1 MATFAK
7 LKERVQEMNPGCDAK
22 RLEEAFVYAKKRFDG
37 LYHSSGETYVQ
48 HVLLVALNLLDF
60 HPDDN
65 MIIAA
70 LLHSLPN
77 TNSYDPTNIEKHFG
91 SDVADLVVAMER
103 LNIVKKVDQKTELE
117 NLRKMFLAMAK
128 DIRVVLL
135 LLADRLQT
143 MSALE
148 SEPASVRKTQAQKTM
163 SIYAPIA
170 ARLGIYTYKGLLED
184 LSFKILSPRQYENL
198 LAQLKDYQ
206 FKRGRSMEET
216 KKELDD
222 FLKANNISAVVD
234 GRIKNV
240 YSIYKKLKIKN
251 HTTISDIH
259 DIFAIRV
266 ILPTKRTSRGEEAV
280 DHLYAVLG
288 LIHSKWRPI
297 PNRFKDYVAMPK
309 PNGYK
314 SLHTAVLGL
323 SIDSPNQSTE
333 IQIRSQKMHEE
344 AEFGVASHWLYEDMK
359 KALNRYHTDR
369 NARHGVILETEPAR
383 NYLQWIEA
391 LSSVQKE
398 LQEGKDF
405 SESMGLDVF
414 SDRIFVLTPQG
425 QVKDLPLG
433 STPLDFAY
441 SVHTDLGNRCVHARV
456 NGVVVPLNYELKN
469 GEVVEIET
477 NAKANPKLHWV
488 SFVKTVSAKNKIRAF
503 FRGLDKDRSFRDGR
517 ELINKH
523 LLKLKKPLLDD
534 DLSLFRFYNGKRL
547 SYKERVGLIE
557 EIGNGSVLP
566 APVVRKALGQA
577 EVRPVEALSADETS
591 KVLLPKIQQKRRAG
605 DSALTISG
613 ETGVPYRFASCCK
626 PTDADAIVAYV
637 TRGHAV
643 TVHKE
648 SCKVLRQADQSR
660 LIDANWGGHVDYHR
674 FPVKV
679 RLTAQDRIGLI
690 RDIADVISS
699 ANINILDFGKE
710 QRLEREIER
719 EMILEVI
726 SQDQFQD
733 VLQKL
738 RRVRNI
744 VGVQQSES

>member
-7 LKERVQEMNPGCDAK
+7 LKERIQEMNPGCDAK
-22 RLEEAFVYAKKRFDG
+22 RLEEAFIYAKKRFDG

-48 HVLLVALNLLDF
+48 HVLLVAQNLLDF

-77 TNSYDPTNIEKHFG
+77 TNSYDPASIEKHFG
-91 SDVADLVVAMER
+91 KDTADLVASMER

-148 SEPASVRKTQAQKTM
+148 SEPASVRKAQAQKTM

-198 LAQLKDYQ
+198 LTQLKDYQ
-206 FKRGRSMEET
+206 FKRGRSMDET
-216 KKELDD
+216 KKELED
-222 FLKANNISAVVD
+222 FLKENNISAVVD

-240 YSIYKKLKIKN
+240 YSIYKKLKVKN

-280 DHLYAVLG
+280 DHLYALLG

-359 KALNRYHTDR
+359 KALSRYHKDR
-369 NARHGVILETEPAR
+369 DMRHGSILETAPAR
-383 NYLQWIEA
+383 NYLQWIDA

-405 SESMGLDVF
+405 SDSMGLDVF

-469 GEVVEIET
+469 GEVVGIET

-503 FRGLDKDRSFRDGR
+503 FRGLDKDRSFKDGR
-517 ELINKH
+517 ELVNKH

-566 APVVRKALGQA
+566 APVVRKALGQS
-577 EVRPVEALSADETS
+577 EVKPVEASVLETS
-591 KVLLPKIQQKRRAG
+591 KVLLPKSQQKQRDTDTG
-605 DSALTISG
+605 LTISG

-626 PTDADAIVAYV
+626 PTEADAIVAYV

-643 TVHKE
+643 TIHKE
-648 SCKVLRQADQSR
+648 SCKVLRQADQTR

-690 RDIADVISS
+690 RDIADVISAS
-699 ANINILDFGKE
+699 NINILDFGKE

-744 VGVQQSES
+744 VGVQQTGS

>member
-1 MATFAK
+1 
-7 LKERVQEMNPGCDAK
+7 
-22 RLEEAFVYAKKRFDG
+22 
-37 LYHSSGETYVQ
+37 
-48 HVLLVALNLLDF
+48 
-60 HPDDN
+60 
-65 MIIAA
+65 
-70 LLHSLPN
+70 
-77 TNSYDPTNIEKHFG
+77 
-91 SDVADLVVAMER
+91 
-103 LNIVKKVDQKTELE
+103 
-117 NLRKMFLAMAK
+117 
-128 DIRVVLL
+128 
-135 LLADRLQT
+135 
-143 MSALE
+143 
-148 SEPASVRKTQAQKTM
+148 M

-198 LAQLKDYQ
+198 LTQLKDYQ
-206 FKRGRSMEET
+206 FKRGRSMDET
-216 KKELDD
+216 KKELED
-222 FLKANNISAVVD
+222 FLKENNISATVD

-240 YSIYKKLKIKN
+240 YSIYKKLKLKN

-266 ILPTKRTSRGEEAV
+266 ILPTKRTSRGDEAV
-280 DHLYAVLG
+280 DHLYGLLG

-297 PNRFKDYVAMPK
+297 PNRFKDYVAVPK

-344 AEFGVASHWLYEDMK
+344 AEYGVASHWLYEDMK
-359 KALNRYHTDR
+359 KALTRYHKDR
-369 NARHGVILETEPAR
+369 DLHHGSIIETAPAR
-383 NYLQWIEA
+383 NYLQWIDA

-405 SESMGLDVF
+405 SDSMSLDVF

-433 STPLDFAY
+433 ATPLDFAY
-441 SVHTDLGNRCVHARV
+441 SVHTDLGHRCVHARV
-456 NGVVVPLNYELKN
+456 NGVVVPLNYQLKN
-469 GEVVEIET
+469 GEVVGIET

-488 SFVKTVSAKNKIRAF
+488 SFVKTTSAKNKIRSF
-503 FRGLDKDRSFRDGR
+503 FRGLDSDRSFRDGR
-517 ELINKH
+517 ETVNKY

-566 APVVRKALGQA
+566 APVVRKALGQS
-577 EVRPVEALSADETS
+577 EVRPIEVAEVATASS
-591 KVLLPKIQQKRRAG
+591 ILLPKNQQKQR
-605 DSALTISG
+605 DSDTGLTISG

-626 PTDADAIVAYV
+626 PTEADAIVAYV
-637 TRGHAV
+637 TRGNAV
-643 TVHKE
+643 SVHRE
-648 SCKVLRQADQSR
+648 SCKVLRQADQAR
-660 LIDANWGGHVDYHR
+660 LIDANWGGHVEYHR

-744 VGVQQSES
+744 VGVQQTEGV